1 MSKFVEITTLSGDN
15 IILNVDCIKSIK
27 NLYQDTDAGEEE
39 AEKKNRQNG
48 YGKDG
53 KIYCYEP
60 ELVVIETTDDEIIQI
75 RYDSDSA
82 GFLRGAIDS
91 KDSSGFFG
99 EEASLPNKK
108 YKFIE
113 ITAFHDDNAYT
124 DVNGD
129 AKHYKRNIVLKIDT
143 IERYYFDIDPL
154 TKKQVLIIVT
164 SDGQSFKLS
173 DEDYIETRTWHRK
186 KYTSRKKLSDA
197 KLFLNAINSN
207 CETGTLKG
215 AYDVQLCLE
224 WR

>member
-1 MSKFVEITTLSGDN
+1 MSKFVQIVTLDGDN

-39 AEKKNRQNG
+39 ALNKNIKNEF
-48 YGKDG
+48 GKDG

-60 ELVVIETTDDEIIQI
+60 DLVVIETTDDEFIQI

-82 GFLRGAIDS
+82 DALRDAIDS
-91 KDSSGFFG
+91 
-99 EEASLPNKK
+99 EEPSVPDKK

-124 DVNGD
+124 DVNGN

-164 SDGQSFKLS
+164 FDGKLFKLS
-173 DEDYIETRTWHRK
+173 DEDYIETRTRYRK
-186 KYTSRKKLSDA
+186 KYISRRDLSDA

-207 CETGTLKG
+207 CETGTLK
-215 AYDVQLCLE
+215 AAHDVQLCLK
-224 WR
+224 WG